1 MNPRPSTVGD
11 ACEELWFGRPQSE
24 RVNGWC
30 PQWTVDIGIAC
41 PFMCLNNS
49 IALRTSPCSREKLR
63 SSSLL
68 QATSPEVIDVLLYFI
83 VEASQSRMGGV
94 ARKEC
99 WTLVLLDCAALLHE
113 KTLLCVQR
121 IIACGTTNG
130 SFKLLCD
137 LVAPNVNTHKGRVVF
152 EGCAHHLAK
161 RSHV

>member
-1 MNPRPSTVGD
+1 MYFFILLLRRRRVGW
-11 ACEELWFGRPQSE
+11 EEWH
-24 RVNGWC
+24 
-30 PQWTVDIGIAC
+30 
-41 PFMCLNNS
+41 
-49 IALRTSPCSREKLR
+49 EK
-63 SSSLL
+63 S
-68 QATSPEVIDVLLYFI
+68 A
-83 VEASQSRMGGV
+83 G
-94 ARKEC
+94 
-99 WTLVLLDCAALLHE
+99 TLVLLDCAALLHE